1 MVARLLAWLH
11 WDLDPHTTIP
21 PQVNLS
27 TPAHNFCMK
36 KLFLLLLIVPVLA
49 IAQPKQRP
57 GVTYDAVI
65 TRVIDGDT
73 VAFQADFLPAPLKK
87 ELSIRVFGV
96 DTPEKGFRAQC
107 PSEAQRGEA
116 ASAFTKQ
123 VIVQATQR
131 QIVIID
137 WDKYGGRVLGDVL
150 LNGES
155 LRQLLIANGF
165 AREYYGEA
173 KQSWCN

>member
-1 MVARLLAWLH
+1 
-11 WDLDPHTTIP
+11 
-21 PQVNLS
+21 
-27 TPAHNFCMK
+27 
-36 KLFLLLLIVPVLA
+36 VPVLA
-49 IAQPKQRP
+49 VAQPRQRP

-96 DTPEKGFRAQC
+96 DTPEKGFRAKC

-116 ASAFTKQ
+116 ASAFTKAA
-123 VIVQATQR
+123 VTQATQR
-131 QIVIID
+131 QIVLID

-150 LNGES
+150 LNGQS
-155 LRQLLIANGF
+155 LRQMLIANGF

-173 KQSWCN
+173 KTSWCN